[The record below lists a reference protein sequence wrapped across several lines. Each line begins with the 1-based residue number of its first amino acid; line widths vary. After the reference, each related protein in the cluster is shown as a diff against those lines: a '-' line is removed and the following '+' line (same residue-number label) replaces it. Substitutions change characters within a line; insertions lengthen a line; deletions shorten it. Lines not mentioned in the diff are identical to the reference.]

1 MSRTTYS
8 EIHLHITWHVK
19 EGRPLL
25 EDAAERVAHAAIR
38 RKAME
43 TRGVIVHAVNGTPT
57 HVHVALQVPPSVL
70 VSELIGQMKGASSFA
85 VNESGP
91 TQERFA
97 WQIGYGVVSFG
108 TRNLEWVV
116 DYVNKQKQHH
126 AAGTTVDRLE
136 RTESEVAEPV

>member
-57 HVHVALQVPPSVL
+57 HVLQVPPSVL

-97 WQIGYGVVSFG
+97 WQTGYGVVSFG